1 MATNKKSSPRYD
13 LKAQDRK
20 RDLAIR
26 LGLTALVVVFAVGLV
41 LFIVMGKDKK
51 GSSEAQSVR
60 ITSSALIKKDG
71 TEEPKAVLAIY
82 EDFQCPHCRDF
93 EKTFGPTLNKLVETG
108 AAAVDYNLVAI
119 LNATN
124 KGFSTRAANAAYCVA
139 DENKE
144 AFVRFHSALFA
155 QQPAEGS
162 GTGPDNAA
170 LIETARQAGAVGGVP
185 ECINSGRYND
195 MVKGLAAAAKITAT
209 PTIRLNGEDISPATP
224 VGAMAIGILWLT
236 PKIVVAWVRL
246 DTSTRVRGLK
256 RMPSKID
263 RLFFSETSSSV
274 PRSVNSNRPFGTR
287 RSACS
292 RRSKML

>member
-1 MATNKKSSPRYD
+1 VATNKKSSPRYD

-51 GSSEAQSVR
+51 GSNEAQSVR

-71 TEEPKAVLAIY
+71 TEEPKVVLAIY

-155 QQPAEGS
+155 QQPVEGS

-170 LIETARQAGAVGGVP
+170 LIETARQAGAAGGVP

-195 MVKGLAAAAKITAT
+195 MVKGLAAASKVTAT
-209 PTIRLNGEDISPATP
+209 PTIRLNGEDINPATP
-224 VGAMAIGILWLT
+224 DELIAKVRQIVGPLPALAPT
-236 PKIVVAWVRL
+236 PAPP
-246 DTSTRVRGLK
+246 G
-256 RMPSKID
+256 PA
-263 RLFFSETSSSV
+263 
-274 PRSVNSNRPFGTR
+274 PAAPQQ
-287 RSACS
+287 
-292 RRSKML
+292 

>member
-82 EDFQCPHCRDF
+82 VDFQCPHCRDF

-224 VGAMAIGILWLT
+224 DELIAKVRQIVGPLPALAPT
-236 PKIVVAWVRL
+236 PAPP
-246 DTSTRVRGLK
+246 G
-256 RMPSKID
+256 PA
-263 RLFFSETSSSV
+263 
-274 PRSVNSNRPFGTR
+274 PAAPQQ
-287 RSACS
+287 
-292 RRSKML
+292 

>member
-93 EKTFGPTLNKLVETG
+93 EKTFGPALNKLVETG

-170 LIETARQAGAVGGVP
+170 LIETARQAGAAGGVP

-195 MVKGLAAAAKITAT
+195 MVKGLAAAAKVTAT
-209 PTIRLNGEDISPATP
+209 PTIRLNGEDINPATP
-224 VGAMAIGILWLT
+224 DELIAKVRQIVGPLPALAPT
-236 PKIVVAWVRL
+236 PAPP
-246 DTSTRVRGLK
+246 G
-256 RMPSKID
+256 PA
-263 RLFFSETSSSV
+263 
-274 PRSVNSNRPFGTR
+274 PAAPQQ
-287 RSACS
+287 
-292 RRSKML
+292 